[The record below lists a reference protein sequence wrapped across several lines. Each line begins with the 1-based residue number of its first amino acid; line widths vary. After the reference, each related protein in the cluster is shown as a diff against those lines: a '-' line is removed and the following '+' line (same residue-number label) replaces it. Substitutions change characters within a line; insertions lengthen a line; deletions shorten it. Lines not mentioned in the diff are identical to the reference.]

1 MKQQMDI
8 KPQEYEKAVHLL
20 TELLELDTGTEE
32 KINKYIRNYGIGNFF
47 NNLEA
52 FNFSPETFEKLQALR
67 SILDTIING
76 KNKTGLNTDGGEK

>member
-1 MKQQMDI
+1 MKHQMDT

-32 KINKYIRNYGIGNFF
+32 RINKYIRNYGICNFF
-47 NNLEA
+47 DNLGA
-52 FNFSPETFEKLQALR
+52 FGFPLKTLEKLQALK
-67 SILDTIING
+67 SILDTIISG